1 MHTPGLKQGR
11 QLKAQR
17 LAAAGWH
24 DGEQVAAA
32 EDVAHHLLL
41 PGTKGIKA
49 KALLELCREGGWS
62 QVGGQRVVHL
72 AKHNLVP
79 LRRCGS
85 NLCVSTTFPRE

>member
-1 MHTPGLKQGR
+1 M
-11 QLKAQR
+11 KAQR

-72 AKHNLVP
+72 AKHNLARCAGAVQICKKTEAILTRASP
-79 LRRCGS
+79 RTRFRR
-85 NLCVSTTFPRE
+85 L